1 MSSHP
6 SEGQVA
12 QIPDDIAALGA
23 WAIAPILFD
32 DPEFRAIY
40 NTEYEARLA
49 DNEAAREAD
58 VIREKV
64 RTMIDGALRG
74 IGVLRESDL
83 NLPLFEEESLDSRE
97 GIGRFLLELLKEN
110 PGIYAKYFGQI
121 LECGM
126 SLNSRPPVKK
136 PKKCRWGVEIPADL
150 K

>member
-110 PGIYAKYFGQI
+110 PRIYAKYFGQI